1 MNDFAGLR
9 LKTCSFL
16 KGNNDEDKKAKGK
29 KSGSY
34 KKTLNQVNHLGNT
47 QINLK
52 TQQRFKSKKHYVF
65 TEEINKVLQVQMMIK
80 EYNQLI
86 LLKHMHMKRVKF
98 QYVRKKKL
106 NVTIQ

>member
-16 KGNNDEDKKAKGK
+16 KGNNDEDKKGKGK

-47 QINLK
+47 
-52 TQQRFKSKKHYVF
+52 
-65 TEEINKVLQVQMMIK
+65 
-80 EYNQLI
+80 
-86 LLKHMHMKRVKF
+86 
-98 QYVRKKKL
+98 
-106 NVTIQ
+106 

>member
-47 QINLK
+47 
-52 TQQRFKSKKHYVF
+52 
-65 TEEINKVLQVQMMIK
+65 
-80 EYNQLI
+80 
-86 LLKHMHMKRVKF
+86 
-98 QYVRKKKL
+98 
-106 NVTIQ
+106 